1 MDGILGLGYDSISVN
16 GIPTWLT
23 ASDLEDKSF
32 GFFLHN
38 DYDGDSYMTVPG
50 MEEEG
55 LTLIATH
62 DVVE

>member
-55 LTLIATH
+55 LTKIATH
-62 DVVE
+62 NVVE